1 MFDNK
6 DCGNCEHENIDLD
19 DYPCSKCTIHY
30 NNYWMAKLEP
40 RKPKGID
47 ITMSCGEK
55 HHVDT
60 VQPTVETIQVN
71 GEQIYPLPNTGDPKT
86 YYAFAELFSRITGEN
101 WKFVGYGDI
110 KYRDEDAQC
119 FYKDMQLSEHL
130 VIPWVGGNGVI
141 IHFTKK

>member
-6 DCGNCEHENIDLD
+6 DCDNCEHADRGSEE
-19 DYPCSKCTIHY
+19 YPCGKCFYARPRT
-30 NNYWMAKLEP
+30 YWMAKL
-40 RKPKGID
+40 KPKGID

-60 VQPTVETIQVN
+60 DQPTVETVSVN

-110 KYRDEDAQC
+110 KYRDEDGQC